1 MMLKRI
7 LITVSGLLLF
17 GQANAQRKDT
27 DHLMKSMSSSNVDTV
42 AWLHSG
48 IVRMGLNQGYL
59 HNWAAGGEVVSLA
72 VDGLFSGNITRL
84 YHDKVWSNTL
94 EASYSLFYA
103 YSNHFVPRKVDDRL
117 DFTSKYGQKL
127 KYSKDL
133 YFTGL
138 VNFKTQF
145 NKGYDYTNPD
155 FQNNPTSDFL
165 SPGYLTGA
173 LGIEYRRG
181 SNLSLFLSP
190 LALRLTM
197 VDKFYTLKNPAG
209 AYGVPYGK
217 GSRLELGAFFSGRWE
232 TNLTPNVKY
241 KTRLDLYANYLAKN
255 RYDSSGTIL
264 VKADNPGN
272 IDIFWDNLISVKLS
286 KYFNLNF
293 ALTAIYDNDQPY
305 QSTYPDPV
313 TSLPVDKDEP
323 GTGLGWWQIK
333 EVMSLGFAY
342 KF

>member
-1 MMLKRI
+1 MKKTIFSVLAI
-7 LITVSGLLLF
+7 IF
-17 GQANAQRKDT
+17 GISQTHAQLGET
-27 DHLMKSMSSSNVDTV
+27 DKIKKSLAFENKDTV
-42 AWLHSG
+42 AWVHSG
-48 IVRMGLNQGYL
+48 VARIGLNQGYL

-145 NKGYDYTNPD
+145 NKGYDYTVPD

-165 SPGYLTGA
+165 SPGYLTAAIGM
-173 LGIEYRRG
+173 EYRRG
-181 SNLSLFLSP
+181 SDLSLFFSP
-190 LALRLTM
+190 FALRLTM
-197 VDKFYTLKNPAG
+197 VDKFYTLRNPAG

-217 GSRLELGAFFSGRWE
+217 SSRLELGAFFSGRWE
-232 TNLTPNVKY
+232 KDLTPIIKY

-255 RYDSSGTIL
+255 RYDSTGTIL

-272 IDIFWDNLISVKLS
+272 IDIFWDNLVSVKLG